1 LLLWYNN
8 SMVHKVDKVGRIP
21 TLTASDQLTQVDE
34 TFIELKPRRTR
45 AREAVLSHEEFYRL
59 FQAGKDA
66 TDKVILALAIMG
78 LRAGEIA
85 KLTVD
90 WVDLARKTITIP
102 DSVAKKGH
110 GRTVPY
116 GKFTKLAPIIDAYFM
131 LKSEIGM
138 SRYGI
143 WVRVKKMARR
153 AGLTKPVTVHGLR
166 ATGATWAASAG
177 LSAQALRELFGWA
190 NLETAQFYIEKSAGT
205 AAAEL
210 EEKGDKIL

>member
-1 LLLWYNN
+1 
-8 SMVHKVDKVGRIP
+8 MKHKVAKSGRIP
-21 TLTASDQLTQVDE
+21 TLTASDQLTPVDE

-45 AREAVLSHEEFYRL
+45 ARESVLTKEEFYRL
-59 FQAGKDA
+59 FQASKDA
-66 TDKVILALAIMG
+66 TDKVILSLAIMG
-78 LRAGEIA
+78 LRASEIA

-102 DSVAKKGH
+102 DSIAKKGH

-131 LKSEIGM
+131 LHQAVGM
-138 SRYGI
+138 TRFGI
-143 WVRVKKMARR
+143 WKRIKKMASR
-153 AGLTKPVTVHGLR
+153 AGLAKPVTPHGLR